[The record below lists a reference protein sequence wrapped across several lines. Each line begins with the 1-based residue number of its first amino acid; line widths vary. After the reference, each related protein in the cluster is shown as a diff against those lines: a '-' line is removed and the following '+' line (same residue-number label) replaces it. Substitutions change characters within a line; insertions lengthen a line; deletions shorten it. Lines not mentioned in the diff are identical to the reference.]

1 MRKLVGNSAKWVSR
15 MRNSWDSILVEN
27 PGRVQPDRFG
37 PPEHRIRMQGTQVEV
52 EVEFCFVLKLELF
65 QFQFQDGVLQI
76 CPIFLSLRTE
86 NTMTTE

>member
-37 PPEHRIRMQGTQVEV
+37 PPKDESDKKRIKTQSR
-52 EVEFCFVLKLELF
+52 K
-65 QFQFQDGVLQI
+65 
-76 CPIFLSLRTE
+76 P
-86 NTMTTE
+86 

>member
-1 MRKLVGNSAKWVSR
+1 LPPFAFGA
-15 MRNSWDSILVEN
+15 RNSFAPKTKSLF
-27 PGRVQPDRFG
+27 VQ
-37 PPEHRIRMQGTQVEV
+37 HRIRMQGTQVEV

>member
-37 PPEHRIRMQGTQVEV
+37 PPERESKNFPTMYHY
-52 EVEFCFVLKLELF
+52 LLF
-65 QFQFQDGVLQI
+65 TYDL
-76 CPIFLSLRTE
+76 
-86 NTMTTE
+86 

>member
-37 PPEHRIRMQGTQVEV
+37 PPAGQVGKPV
-52 EVEFCFVLKLELF
+52 DGSPF
-65 QFQFQDGVLQI
+65 Q
-76 CPIFLSLRTE
+76 
-86 NTMTTE
+86 